1 MIIAYFTRNTKQIN
15 YKFNSADGL
24 SGRLLLF
31 ILRVSWNSRN
41 DMLCSLMLSEVEYM
55 ITAAY

>member
-1 MIIAYFTRNTKQIN
+1 MILAYFTRNTKQIN

-24 SGRLLLF
+24 SVRLFLF

-41 DMLCSLMLSEVEYM
+41 EILCSLMLNEVEYM